1 MVINKSLT
9 RHHAQSLVTLLYI
22 YCFLKSEPSCLQHL
36 FPLKAFTTGPHSHI
50 SFVFLATLHP
60 SLELCPSCSPRR
72 HKLFRWVF
80 TMSTWKQ
87 QLHIAPC
94 LMDSSL
100 TPYKMFPLSFAQ
112 HGPIFSFF
120 FFSPW
125 TQLAPL
131 QSQQPINFVTTI
143 SFSFYSFLPLPLI
156 LFLITVETIKL
167 KWKNTLHLSPHLHF
181 YSFPKRVQLPFA
193 CYEANLRIFFPPS
206 SRFS

>member
-22 YCFLKSEPSCLQHL
+22 YCFLKSEPSCLRHL
-36 FPLKAFTTGPHSHI
+36 FPLKAFTTGPHSHV

-60 SLELCPSCSPRR
+60 WLGLCPSCSPRR

-112 HGPIFSFF
+112 HGPIFSFLSLPGLSWHPYKVNNLLI
-120 FFSPW
+120 FSPQYHSHF
-125 TQLAPL
+125 TV
-131 QSQQPINFVTTI
+131 FVLLN
-143 SFSFYSFLPLPLI
+143 SLI
-156 LFLITVETIKL
+156 LFLITIETIKL

-181 YSFPKRVQLPFA
+181 YSFIEGAVTVCL
-193 CYEANLRIFFPPS
+193 LWG
-206 SRFS
+206 